1 MLDGSYFIS
10 DIHDYFEYIIKSYKT
25 ITNNP
30 PTQIF
35 FHRIKNRVIF
45 KIKKGC
51 RLDFQSQE
59 KMKMLGST
67 DKEID
72 KDKKSEHVPKLEIV
86 EVVLMLCNVINNDYQ
101 QASRVLSSFVPIK
114 NSDD

>member
-1 MLDGSYFIS
+1 
-10 DIHDYFEYIIKSYKT
+10 
-25 ITNNP
+25 
-30 PTQIF
+30 
-35 FHRIKNRVIF
+35 
-45 KIKKGC
+45 
-51 RLDFQSQE
+51 
-59 KMKMLGST
+59 MLGST